1 MLHNINRILKI
12 SISFQIQIKS
22 NISPRNLNNL
32 TKIDVDVMF
41 EVVTINDGKTISCYI
56 VNSKSSLVNLAGE
69 YMDLVIALSMEWNDG
84 RLKWDPY
91 RFDDKP
97 IRELRVENNKIWTP
111 KIDLANRIHEFDS
124 EIDLKATVG
133 YDGKKTTF
141 NQIFIITPILHH
153 YYTMNLLR

>member
-41 EVVTINDGKTISCYI
+41 EVVTINDGETISCYI
-56 VNSKSSLVNLAGE
+56 VNSKLSLVNLAGE

-84 RLKWDPY
+84 RLKWDPD
-91 RFDDKP
+91 RFNDKP

-111 KIDLANRIHEFDS
+111 KIDLANRIYSHDW
-124 EIDLKATVG
+124 EIDLKASVRFN
-133 YDGKKTTF
+133 GKIK
-141 NQIFIITPILHH
+141 
-153 YYTMNLLR
+153 NLRF